1 MIFDPQGD
9 LGEGG
14 HNAVHGDLITHPGHG
29 PNHCEGLDSP
39 QSTSVGAYHFPSI
52 WLVFIFLK
60 YIFSHFW
67 HDRGDLGEVGHH
79 AGQGDLTGKPL
90 PILQIFYSSFDF

>member
-1 MIFDPQGD
+1 MQNMVILLPI
-9 LGEGG
+9 LGM
-14 HNAVHGDLITHPGHG
+14 VPTIVKVRLSTI
-29 PNHCEGLDSP
+29 
-39 QSTSVGAYHFPSI
+39 TSVGAYHFPFI

-67 HDRGDLGEVGHH
+67 HDRGDLGEVGHR
-79 AGQGDLTGKPL
+79 AGQDDLTGNPL

>member
-1 MIFDPQGD
+1 MVLVVLHVELDPQVN

-39 QSTSVGAYHFPSI
+39 QSTSVGAHHFPFI
-52 WLVFIFLK
+52 WLKHEIF
-60 YIFSHFW
+60 HPV
-67 HDRGDLGEVGHH
+67 HALGRSVR
-79 AGQGDLTGKPL
+79 LS
-90 PILQIFYSSFDF
+90 YRV